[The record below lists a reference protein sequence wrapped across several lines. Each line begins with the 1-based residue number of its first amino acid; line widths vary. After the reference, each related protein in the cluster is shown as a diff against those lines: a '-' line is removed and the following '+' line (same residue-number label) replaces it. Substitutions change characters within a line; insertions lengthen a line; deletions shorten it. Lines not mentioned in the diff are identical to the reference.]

1 MTRVRFIA
9 KPSGGLL
16 VSGARVALANALF
29 ARSRQGHF
37 TLRLPPGED
46 RVTADLRW
54 LGIAWDTIGV
64 PGDYAAA
71 IEHLKTI
78 GRLYP
83 CFESETELRAKR
95 EYRVRRGQSAVY
107 DRAMLKLTP
116 EQRAAA
122 EAGGKRAHWRFRL
135 SNRVVTWTD
144 AIAGRHEAKLPA
156 VSDPIL
162 VTADD
167 APAAALTAVVD
178 DITDRI
184 THVIRVDEG
193 DGMTGIHIDLLS
205 SLGQNPDAVSFAS
218 LPVLGDTDRL
228 AIRNLRHDG
237 IDAEALVTWLG
248 GGQRFTLRRMARKPD
263 PVALPALNREV
274 LARREFGSVA
284 DRLPRGATEPFWLAI
299 RGHIDLLTE
308 ARHWWDVVNGSIFP
322 PIPDGAAQLI
332 AAARATLPPEPWD
345 NSTWAAWLA
354 AIPPDASPD
363 NASPDNASPD
373 NAAWLRL
380 ILTGEE
386 QGPELAALLPL
397 IGPTRV
403 LERLRGG

>member
-9 KPSGGLL
+9 PASGGLL
-16 VSGARVALANALF
+16 VTGARVALANALF
-29 ARSRQGHF
+29 ARSQHGYF
-37 TLRLPPGED
+37 TLRLPQGED

-54 LGIAWDTIGV
+54 LGIAWDAVGV

-95 EYRVRRGQSAVY
+95 EHRVRRGQSAVY

-122 EAGGKRAHWRFRL
+122 EAGGKRPHWRFRL

-144 AIAGRHEAKLPA
+144 AITGRREAKLPA

-162 VTADD
+162 ATADD
-167 APAAALTAVVD
+167 APAAALTTVVD
-178 DITDRI
+178 DIADRI
-184 THVIRVDEG
+184 SHVIHADDG

-205 SLGQNPDAVSFAS
+205 SLGQNPDAITFAS
-218 LPVLGDTDRL
+218 LPPLGDTGRL

-237 IDAEALVTWLG
+237 IEAEALVAWLG
-248 GGQRFTLRRMARKPD
+248 GGPRFSLRRMARKPD
-263 PVALPALNREV
+263 PTALPALNREV
-274 LARREFGSVA
+274 LARRDFGSVA
-284 DRLPRGATEPFWLAI
+284 DRLPHGATEPFWQAI

-308 ARHWWDVVNGSIFP
+308 ARHWWEVVNGSIFP
-322 PIPDGAAQLI
+322 PIPEGAAQLI
-332 AAARATLPPEPWD
+332 AAAHAALPAEPWD
-345 NSTWAAWLA
+345 TSIWATWLA
-354 AIPPDASPD
+354 AIPADL
-363 NASPDNASPD
+363 SPD
-373 NAAWLRL
+373 NAAWLRQ

-397 IGPTRV
+397 IGRTQV
-403 LERLRGG
+403 QERLRGA

>member
-9 KPSGGLL
+9 PASGGLL
-16 VSGARVALANALF
+16 VTGARVALANALF
-29 ARSRQGHF
+29 ARSQRGHF
-37 TLRLPPGED
+37 TLRLAAGED
-46 RVTADLRW
+46 RITADLRF
-54 LGIAWDTIGV
+54 LGIAWDAIGE
-64 PGDYAAA
+64 PGDYAGA
-71 IEHLKTI
+71 IEHLKSI

-83 CFESETELRAKR
+83 CFESETELRARR
-95 EYRVRRGQSAVY
+95 EYRIRRGQPAVY

-122 EAGGKRAHWRFRL
+122 EAGGKRPHWRFRL

-162 VTADD
+162 VAANDTP
-167 APAAALTAVVD
+167 APALTAVVD
-178 DITDRI
+178 DIADRI
-184 THVIRVDEG
+184 THVIRVDDG
-193 DGMTGIHIDLLS
+193 DGMTGIHIDMLS
-205 SLGQNPDAVSFAS
+205 ALGQNPDAVTFAG
-218 LPVLGDTDRL
+218 LPPLGDTGRL

-237 IDAEALVTWLG
+237 IEAEALVAWLG
-248 GGQRFTLRRMARKPD
+248 GGPRFTLRRMARKPD
-263 PVALPALNREV
+263 PVTLPALNREV
-274 LARREFGSVA
+274 LARREFASVK

-322 PIPDGAAQLI
+322 PIPDGAARLI
-332 AAARATLPPEPWD
+332 AAARTALPSEPWD
-345 NSTWAAWLA
+345 TSTWAAWLA
-354 AIPPDASPD
+354 AIPAGT
-363 NASPDNASPD
+363 SPD

-386 QGPELAALLPL
+386 QGPELDALLPL
-397 IGPTRV
+397 IGRSRV
-403 LERLRGG
+403 LERFRGV